1 MNKKYLLDILTE
13 FLAGLKDKGQK
24 SMTRLENE
32 LIKAYIEGDENVR
45 TYRQYEVRYK
55 IVEEKEILESRKFI
69 RFYTE
74 RISLKKPVQRSSFSQ
89 SEEET
94 DFQLSHNIKQN
105 TKLYM
110 KSDSKNN
117 IYC

>member
-1 MNKKYLLDILTE
+1 MNKRYLLDILE
-13 FLAGLKDKGQK
+13 ECIAGLKDKTK

-32 LIKAYIEGDENVR
+32 LIKTYIEGNETVR
-45 TYRQYEVRYK
+45 LYRQYEVRYK
-55 IVEEKEILESRKFI
+55 IVEEKEVLLSRNFI

-74 RISLKKPVQRSSFSQ
+74 IISLKKPAQRSSFSQ

-94 DFQLSHNIKQN
+94 DFQLAHNIKQN

-117 IYC
+117 LYC